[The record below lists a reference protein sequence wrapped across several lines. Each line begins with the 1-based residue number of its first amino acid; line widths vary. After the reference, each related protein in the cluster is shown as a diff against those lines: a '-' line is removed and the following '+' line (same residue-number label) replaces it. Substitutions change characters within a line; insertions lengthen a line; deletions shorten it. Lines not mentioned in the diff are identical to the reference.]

1 MGSEEMNVKVN
12 GITEGIIWKQ
22 ILAFFFPILFGTF
35 FQMLY
40 NTVDAV
46 IVGQFLG
53 KQALAAVGG
62 GTGTMINLII
72 GFFTGL
78 SSGATVIISQFYGAK
93 DEKKLRKALHTA
105 LALAIVGGLAI
116 SVLGFIF
123 TDPLLRLISTPED
136 IMPLASTYLKI
147 YFAGA
152 LSIVI
157 YNIAS
162 GIFRALGDSKHPLYF
177 LIVGSIINII
187 LDILLIAIIP
197 LGVAGAAIATV
208 TSQVISAVLSL
219 IWLRRSKEEA
229 TKVSIRM
236 IAFDGPIMR
245 RVMTIGLPAGIQS
258 IMYNISNM
266 IIQAKVNG
274 FGTDTA
280 AAWAAYG
287 KLDAI
292 FWMIINAFGLAITTF
307 VGQNYG
313 AGRIDRAR
321 KGVKSVFK
329 MCGLTCVLLQIIYL
343 SFGKYAYMIFLQEPE
358 VIEIGMRMLNVIIP
372 SFILYISI
380 EIFSGA
386 IRGAGKSLVP
396 TLFTVLGICG
406 LRLIWLS
413 MPNLTNTLEKVVS
426 CYPVSWAVVTVLFF
440 IYYNKGDIYNERRS
454 LSSKLR

>member
-1 MGSEEMNVKVN
+1 MGSGVQKKND
-12 GITEGIIWKQ
+12 ITEGIIWRQ

-40 NTVDAV
+40 NTVDAI

-93 DEKKLRKALHTA
+93 DSIKLRKAIHTA
-105 LALAIVGGLAI
+105 LALSLAGGALI
-116 SVLGFIF
+116 SVFGLVF
-123 TDPLLRLISTPED
+123 TDPLLRLISTPAEV
-136 IMPLASTYLKI
+136 MPLASKYLKI
-147 YFAGA
+147 YFAGSI
-152 LSIVI
+152 SIVL
-157 YNIAS
+157 YNISS

-177 LIVGSIINII
+177 LIVGSIVNII
-187 LDILLIAIIP
+187 LDIVFVAVIP

-208 TSQVISAVLSL
+208 SSQVIAATLSV
-219 IWLRRSKEEA
+219 IWLRKGKEED
-229 TKVSIRM
+229 TRVSLSK
-236 IAFDGPIMR
+236 IAFDGPIMK

-274 FGTDTA
+274 FGTNAA

-292 FWMIINAFGLAITTF
+292 FWMIINAFGIAITTF

-321 KGVKSVFK
+321 KGVKSVFL
-329 MCGLTCVLLQIIYL
+329 MSMISCIALQALYL
-343 SFGKYAYMIFLQEPE
+343 IFGQYAYKIFVEDAD
-358 VIEIGMRMLNVIIP
+358 VIKIGMRILNTIVP
-372 SFILYISI
+372 AFILYISI

-386 IRGAGKSLVP
+386 IRGAGKSIVP
-396 TLFTVLGICG
+396 TIFTVVGICG

-413 MPNLTNTLEKVVS
+413 VPIFTDTIEKVMYS
-426 CYPVSWAVVTVLFF
+426 YPISWALVSILFF
-440 IYYNKGDIYNERRS
+440 IYYNKGNIYND
-454 LSSKLR
+454 KPKH

>member
-1 MGSEEMNVKVN
+1 MSASENIKTN
-12 GITEGIIWKQ
+12 SITDGVIWKQ
-22 ILAFFFPILFGTF
+22 ILAFFFPILFGTL

-40 NTVDAV
+40 NTADAI

-53 KQALAAVGG
+53 KEALAAVGG

-93 DEKKLRKALHTA
+93 DEKKLKKALHTT
-105 LALAIVGGLAI
+105 LALGLTGGALI
-116 SVLGFIF
+116 SILGYIF
-123 TDPLLRLISTPED
+123 TEPLLRLIATPED

-177 LIVGSIINII
+177 LIVGTVTNII
-187 LDILLIAIIP
+187 LDFILIAVFHM
-197 LGVAGAAIATV
+197 GVEGAAIATV
-208 TSQVISAVLSL
+208 FSQIISAVLSV

-229 TKVSIRM
+229 TKISLRA
-236 IAFDGPIMR
+236 IAFDGSIMK
-245 RVMTIGLPAGIQS
+245 RVLRIGLPAGVQS
-258 IMYNISNM
+258 VMYNISNM
-266 IIQAKVNG
+266 IIQAKING
-274 FGTDTA
+274 YGTDAA
-280 AAWAAYG
+280 AAWAAFG
-287 KLDAI
+287 KLDAV
-292 FWMIINAFGLAITTF
+292 FWLIISAFGLSITTF

-329 MCGLTCVLLQIIYL
+329 MSGFACILLQAFYL
-343 SFGKYAYMIFLQEPE
+343 IFGRYAYMVFVQDEA
-358 VIEIGMRMLNVIIP
+358 VIAIGMRMLNTIVP

-406 LRLIWLS
+406 VRLLWLS
-413 MPNLTNTLEKVVS
+413 MPQLTSTIEKVVY
-426 CYPVSWAVVTVLFF
+426 CYPISWFLVSILFF
-440 IYYNKGDIYNERRS
+440 IYYNKGDIYNE
-454 LSSKLR
+454 KKQINFN

>member
-93 DEKKLRKALHTA
+93 DEKKLKKALHTA

-440 IYYNKGDIYNERRS
+440 IYYNKGDIYNERRQG
-454 LSSKLR
+454 